1 MLKILIYLNYDFV
14 ELGYG
19 YNGNLQFNEIVQK
32 YKIDLLNFIWVGNG
46 FMGFLFI
53 YIFMN

>member
-32 YKIDLLNFIWVGNG
+32 YKIDLLNFIWVGNI
-46 FMGFLFI
+46 LYI
-53 YIFMN
+53 YELILI